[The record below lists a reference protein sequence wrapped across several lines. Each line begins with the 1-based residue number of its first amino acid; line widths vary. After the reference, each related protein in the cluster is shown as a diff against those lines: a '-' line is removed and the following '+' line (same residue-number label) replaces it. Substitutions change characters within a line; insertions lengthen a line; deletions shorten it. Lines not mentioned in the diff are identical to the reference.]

1 MSVRATPR
9 RWLIAVVASALVA
22 GGAGCNDSAP
32 KRQTP
37 NAAVAYSAIVTW
49 FANRLTS
56 DPEPLKVYVEP
67 MPDGSTVSLEVQAKV
82 IDKVQKVADVHFVD
96 ERDEAITAVA
106 GDDDSVVVKNSGVLI
121 SLGPS
126 LRVKDLTQVES
137 FEIDPNDDSVISRTF
152 SVTDDGQV
160 TVGDVIDIDPPDTV
174 ATKD

>member
-1 MSVRATPR
+1 MAARATPQ
-9 RWLIAVVASALVA
+9 RWLSALLASALLVSVA
-22 GGAGCNDSAP
+22 GCKDSAP

-49 FANRLTS
+49 FANRLPS
-56 DPEPLKVYVEP
+56 DPDPLKVYVEP
-67 MPDGSTVSLEVQAKV
+67 MPDGSTVGLEVQVKV

-96 ERDEAITAVA
+96 DRAESVDTQ
-106 GDDDSVVVKNSGVLI
+106 DDDTVVVRNSGVLI

-152 SVTDDGQV
+152 SVNDDGQV
-160 TVGDVIDIDPPDTV
+160 TVGDVVDIEPPDTV
-174 ATKD
+174 PPNTD